1 MTTLPF
7 DLDLMERVI
16 KTLPDDASKDTPEQ
30 KDLRQL
36 IVWSATAAQ
45 ILQLVVYKG
54 GDLVAT
60 AKEVI
65 GDMPPPQ
72 S

>member
-1 MTTLPF
+1 MTTSF
-7 DLDLMERVI
+7 DLDIMERLL

-45 ILQLVVYKG
+45 VLQVVAARAA
-54 GDLVAT
+54 DLAGA
-60 AKEVI
+60 AKELTSS
-65 GDMPPPQ
+65 MPPPEEP
-72 S
+72 